1 MKRSLQ
7 TRLFWGHACFFLIA
21 IIITIIITWDELEH
35 RHDPGTAQ
43 AWRALYSAAIVSCAP
58 VLLIATASWWL
69 TRRALSPVID
79 LTRAAEHIHEDSL
92 HQKIPLRGTGDEIDR
107 LTSVLNDMIS
117 RLDTSF
123 QRVREFTL
131 HASHELKTPLTILR
145 NGFETSLADPDL
157 SNAHREKLCLWLD
170 EIDRLNRIVSGLTFL
185 TQADAQQIELNFETV
200 DLAELVRDTANEA
213 NILGQSQNI
222 AVTTI
227 NTGPHLIQ
235 ADRHRLRQLLLNLT
249 DNAVKYNRPD
259 GYITYRIRQD
269 DSHFHIDVQS
279 GGRGIDA
286 EELPKIFDR
295 FFRSGTSRGTSTE
308 GCGLGLSISLWIA
321 QSHGGTLTA
330 RSSPDN
336 TTLTLSLHR
345 PEANSP
351 QPSFLELIRQ
361 E

>member
-21 IIITIIITWDELEH
+21 SIITILITWDELEH
-35 RHDPGTAQ
+35 RHHPGTAQ
-43 AWRALYSAAIVSCAP
+43 AWRALYTAALVACAP
-58 VLLIATASWWL
+58 VLLIASASWWL

-92 HQKIPLRGTGDEIDR
+92 HQNIPLRGTGDEIDR
-107 LTSVLNDMIS
+107 LTSVLNDMTS

-145 NGFETSLADPDL
+145 NGFETSLSDPTL
-157 SNAHREKLCLWLD
+157 TPSHRDKLCLWLD
-170 EIDRLNRIVSGLTFL
+170 ETDRLNRIVSGLTFL

-222 AVTTI
+222 AVNTLI
-227 NTGPHLIQ
+227 NSPHILQ

-249 DNAVKYNRPD
+249 DNAIKYNRPN
-259 GYITYRIRQD
+259 GYVTYRIRED
-269 DSHFHIDVQS
+269 AVHHHVDVQS

-308 GCGLGLSISLWIA
+308 GCGLGLSIALWIA

-336 TTLTLSLHR
+336 TTLTLSLKR
-345 PEANSP
+345 SNASP
-351 QPSFLELIRQ
+351 NPSSP
-361 E
+361 